1 MRDKVSDETVES
13 RFVEFILDAD
23 ERAAESERYWRW
35 RSERDRRETPW
46 QRDRREGMEHDM
58 ALWEG
63 DAG

>member
-1 MRDKVSDETVES
+1 MRDKASGETVEQ

-35 RSERDRRETPW
+35 RSERDRRETPG
-46 QRDRREGMEHDM
+46 RRAIREGREHDM

-63 DAG
+63 DAS

>member
-1 MRDKVSDETVES
+1 MRDKVSSESVES
-13 RFVEFILDAD
+13 RFAEFILDAD

-46 QRDRREGMEHDM
+46 RRDIREGREHDM

-63 DAG
+63 DAS